1 MDENIESFI
10 NYSENKTNSKLK
22 RKLLT
27 CVINAEFNVIGNFLK
42 DQKTK
47 RAFFVREMH
56 GISSIFNHDK
66 DENKF
71 FLIFPKKKGVNL
83 EIKDFMINN
92 LNSNNILTD
101 LFLLKGEL
109 LFSKEW
115 ESYKKFVTR
124 YISITKENFNNKDSI
139 NIYSNKENI
148 INNNSNFLDNI
159 ISFYIDVK
167 DNSTVIINEIIYDL
181 NESISSRFYDISVI
195 FFNKLKKYFEKNF
208 KIYICNESILI
219 NRNILQTFKFIMS
232 RKIFYNKRFEIKDI
246 QKFEDEINI
255 YVDITDKTFPDS
267 VYQSRCHLLKLSDV
281 SCFVSIISLIDVK
294 YFSLNKRFNTL
305 KAAIIVVLKLLKNNI
320 EKELIQ

>member
-1 MDENIESFI
+1 
-10 NYSENKTNSKLK
+10 
-22 RKLLT
+22 
-27 CVINAEFNVIGNFLK
+27 LK

-255 YVDITDKTFPDS
+255 YVDIRDKAFPDS

-281 SCFVSIISLIDVK
+281 SCFVSIILLIDVK

-305 KAAIIVVLKLLKNNI
+305 KAGIIVVLKLLKKNI

>member
-1 MDENIESFI
+1 M
-10 NYSENKTNSKLK
+10 
-22 RKLLT
+22 
-27 CVINAEFNVIGNFLK
+27 K

-92 LNSNNILTD
+92 LNSNNILKD

-305 KAAIIVVLKLLKNNI
+305 KAAIIVVLKLLKKNI

>member
-1 MDENIESFI
+1 
-10 NYSENKTNSKLK
+10 
-22 RKLLT
+22 
-27 CVINAEFNVIGNFLK
+27 
-42 DQKTK
+42 
-47 RAFFVREMH
+47 
-56 GISSIFNHDK
+56 
-66 DENKF
+66 
-71 FLIFPKKKGVNL
+71 
-83 EIKDFMINN
+83 
-92 LNSNNILTD
+92 
-101 LFLLKGEL
+101 
-109 LFSKEW
+109 
-115 ESYKKFVTR
+115 
-124 YISITKENFNNKDSI
+124 
-139 NIYSNKENI
+139 
-148 INNNSNFLDNI
+148 LDNI

-255 YVDITDKTFPDS
+255 YVDIRDKTFPDS

-305 KAAIIVVLKLLKNNI
+305 KAAIIVVLKLLKKNI

>member
-1 MDENIESFI
+1 MNENVESFL
-10 NYSENKTNSKLK
+10 NYSENKANIKLK
-22 RKLLT
+22 RKLLA
-27 CVINAEFNVIGNFLK
+27 CVINSEFNVISNFLK
-42 DQKTK
+42 DPKTNK
-47 RAFFVREMH
+47 AFFLREMH
-56 GISSIFNHDK
+56 GIASIFDRDNDDSK
-66 DENKF
+66 Y
-71 FLIFPKKKGVNL
+71 FLIFPKQKGVNL

-92 LNSNNILTD
+92 LNSNNILKD
-101 LFLLKGEL
+101 LYLLKGEL

-124 YISITKENFNNKDSI
+124 FIPITKENFNNKDNI
-139 NIYSNKENI
+139 NINSNI

-159 ISFYIDVK
+159 ISYYIDIK
-167 DNSTVIINEIIYDL
+167 DNSTVIMSEIIYDL
-181 NESISSRFYDISVI
+181 NESIVTRFYDISAI

-208 KIYICNESILI
+208 KIYMCNESILI

-232 RKIFYNKRFEIKDI
+232 RKLFYNKRFEIKDI

-255 YVDITDKTFPDS
+255 YVDIRDKTFPDS
-267 VYQSRCHLLKLSDV
+267 VYQSRCHILKLSDI

-305 KAAIIVVLKLLKNNI
+305 KAAIIVVLKLLKQNI

>member
-1 MDENIESFI
+1 MNENVESFL
-10 NYSENKTNSKLK
+10 NYSENKANIKLK

-27 CVINAEFNVIGNFLK
+27 CVINSEFNVISNFLK
-42 DQKTK
+42 DPKTNK
-47 RAFFVREMH
+47 AFFLREMH
-56 GISSIFNHDK
+56 GIASIFDRDNDDSK
-66 DENKF
+66 Y
-71 FLIFPKKKGVNL
+71 FLIFPKQKGVNL

-92 LNSNNILTD
+92 LNSNNILKD
-101 LFLLKGEL
+101 LYLLKGEL

-124 YISITKENFNNKDSI
+124 FIPITKENFNNKDNI
-139 NIYSNKENI
+139 NINSNI

-159 ISFYIDVK
+159 ISYYIDIK
-167 DNSTVIINEIIYDL
+167 DNSTVIMSEIIYDL
-181 NESISSRFYDISVI
+181 NESIVTRFYDISAI

-208 KIYICNESILI
+208 KIYMCNESILI

-232 RKIFYNKRFEIKDI
+232 RKLFYNKRFEIKDI

-255 YVDITDKTFPDS
+255 YVDIRDKTFPDS
-267 VYQSRCHLLKLSDV
+267 VYQSRCHILKLSDI

-305 KAAIIVVLKLLKNNI
+305 KAAIIVVLKLLKQNI

>member
-1 MDENIESFI
+1 MDENVESFI
-10 NYSENKTNSKLK
+10 NYSENKSNIKLK

-66 DENKF
+66 DDDKY

-124 YISITKENFNNKDSI
+124 YISITKENFNNKDNI

-255 YVDITDKTFPDS
+255 YVDIRDKAFPDS

-281 SCFVSIISLIDVK
+281 SCFVSIILLIDVK

-305 KAAIIVVLKLLKNNI
+305 KAGIIVVLKLLKKNI

>member
-1 MDENIESFI
+1 MDENVESFI
-10 NYSENKTNSKLK
+10 NYSENKSNIKLK

-66 DENKF
+66 DDDKY

-92 LNSNNILTD
+92 LNSNNILKD

-255 YVDITDKTFPDS
+255 YVDIRDKTFPDS

-305 KAAIIVVLKLLKNNI
+305 KAAIIVVLKLLKKNI

>member
-1 MDENIESFI
+1 M
-10 NYSENKTNSKLK
+10 
-22 RKLLT
+22 
-27 CVINAEFNVIGNFLK
+27 INAEFNVIGNFLK

-56 GISSIFNHDK
+56 GISSVFNHDK
-66 DENKF
+66 DENNF

-255 YVDITDKTFPDS
+255 YVDIRDKAFPDS

-281 SCFVSIISLIDVK
+281 SCFVSIILLIDVK

-305 KAAIIVVLKLLKNNI
+305 KAAIIVVLKLLKKNI

>member
-1 MDENIESFI
+1 MNENVESFI
-10 NYSENKTNSKLK
+10 NYSENKANIKLK

-27 CVINAEFNVIGNFLK
+27 CVINSEFNVISNFLK
-42 DQKTK
+42 DPKTNK
-47 RAFFVREMH
+47 AFFLREMH
-56 GISSIFNHDK
+56 GIASIFDRDNDDSK
-66 DENKF
+66 Y
-71 FLIFPKKKGVNL
+71 FLIFPKQKGVNL

-92 LNSNNILTD
+92 LNSNNILKD
-101 LFLLKGEL
+101 LYLLKGEL

-124 YISITKENFNNKDSI
+124 FIPITKENFNNKDNI
-139 NIYSNKENI
+139 NINSNI

-159 ISFYIDVK
+159 ISYYIDIK
-167 DNSTVIINEIIYDL
+167 DNSTVIMSEIIYDL
-181 NESISSRFYDISVI
+181 NESIVTRFYDISAI

-208 KIYICNESILI
+208 KIYMCNESILI

-232 RKIFYNKRFEIKDI
+232 RKLFYNKRFEIKDI

-255 YVDITDKTFPDS
+255 YVDIRDKTFPDS
-267 VYQSRCHLLKLSDV
+267 VYQSRCHILKLSDI

-305 KAAIIVVLKLLKNNI
+305 KAAIIVVLKLLKQNI

>member
-1 MDENIESFI
+1 
-10 NYSENKTNSKLK
+10 
-22 RKLLT
+22 
-27 CVINAEFNVIGNFLK
+27 VINAEFNVIGNFLK

-56 GISSIFNHDK
+56 GISSVFSHDK

-92 LNSNNILTD
+92 LNSNNILKD

-115 ESYKKFVTR
+115 ESYKKFVSR

-255 YVDITDKTFPDS
+255 YVDIRDKAFPDS

-281 SCFVSIISLIDVK
+281 SCFVSIISFIDVK

-305 KAAIIVVLKLLKNNI
+305 KAGIIVVLKLLKKNI

>member
-1 MDENIESFI
+1 MNENVEPFL
-10 NYSENKTNSKLK
+10 NYSENKANNKLK

-27 CVINAEFNVIGNFLK
+27 CVINAEFNVISNFLK
-42 DQKTK
+42 DPKTNK
-47 RAFFVREMH
+47 AFFLREMH
-56 GISSIFNHDK
+56 GIAAIFDGDNDDSK
-66 DENKF
+66 Y
-71 FLIFPKKKGVNL
+71 FLIFPKQKGVNL

-92 LNSNNILTD
+92 LNSNNILKD
-101 LFLLKGEL
+101 LYLLKGEL

-115 ESYKKFVTR
+115 ESYKKFVSR
-124 YISITKENFNNKDSI
+124 YIPITKENFNNKNSI
-139 NIYSNKENI
+139 NINSNI
-148 INNNSNFLDNI
+148 INNNSNFLDHI
-159 ISFYIDVK
+159 ISYYIDIK
-167 DNSTVIINEIIYDL
+167 DNSTVIISEIIYDL
-181 NESISSRFYDISVI
+181 HESIFTRFYDISAI

-208 KIYICNESILI
+208 KIYMCNESILI

-255 YVDITDKTFPDS
+255 YVDIRDKTFPDS
-267 VYQSRCHLLKLSDV
+267 VYQSRCHILKLSDV

-305 KAAIIVVLKLLKNNI
+305 KAAIIVVLKLLKQNI

>member
-1 MDENIESFI
+1 MDENVESFI
-10 NYSENKTNSKLK
+10 NYSENKSNIKLK

-56 GISSIFNHDK
+56 GLSSVFNHEK

-92 LNSNNILTD
+92 LNSNNILKD
-101 LFLLKGEL
+101 LFLLKGEM

-115 ESYKKFVTR
+115 EGYKKFVSR

-148 INNNSNFLDNI
+148 INNNSNYLDNI

-255 YVDITDKTFPDS
+255 YVDIRDKTFPDS

-281 SCFVSIISLIDVK
+281 SCFVSIILLIDVK

-305 KAAIIVVLKLLKNNI
+305 RAAIIVVLKLLKKNI

>member
-1 MDENIESFI
+1 MNDNVESFL
-10 NYSENKTNSKLK
+10 NYSENKTNIKFK

-56 GISSIFNHDK
+56 GISSMFNHDK
-66 DENKF
+66 DDDKY

-92 LNSNNILTD
+92 LNSNNILKD
-101 LFLLKGEL
+101 HFLLKGEML
-109 LFSKEW
+109 YSKEW
-115 ESYKKFVTR
+115 ESYKKFVSR
-124 YISITKENFNNKDSI
+124 YIPITKENFNNKDSI
-139 NIYSNKENI
+139 NIYSNKDNI

-159 ISFYIDVK
+159 ISFYIDIK
-167 DNSTVIINEIIYDL
+167 DNSTVIIDEMVYDL

-255 YVDITDKTFPDS
+255 YVDIRDKTFPDS

>member
-1 MDENIESFI
+1 MNENVESFI
-10 NYSENKTNSKLK
+10 NYSENKANIKLK

-27 CVINAEFNVIGNFLK
+27 CVINSEFNVISNFLK
-42 DQKTK
+42 DPKTNK
-47 RAFFVREMH
+47 AFFLREMH
-56 GISSIFNHDK
+56 GIASIFDRDNDDSK
-66 DENKF
+66 Y
-71 FLIFPKKKGVNL
+71 FLIFPKQKGVNL

-92 LNSNNILTD
+92 LNSNNILKD
-101 LFLLKGEL
+101 LYLLKGEL

-124 YISITKENFNNKDSI
+124 FIPITKENFNNKDNI
-139 NIYSNKENI
+139 NINSNI
-148 INNNSNFLDNI
+148 INNNSNFLDHI
-159 ISFYIDVK
+159 ISYYIDIK
-167 DNSTVIINEIIYDL
+167 DNSTVIMSEIIYDL
-181 NESISSRFYDISVI
+181 NESIVTRFYDISAI

-208 KIYICNESILI
+208 KIYMCNESILI

-232 RKIFYNKRFEIKDI
+232 RKLFYNKRFEIKDI

-255 YVDITDKTFPDS
+255 YVDIRDKTFPDS
-267 VYQSRCHLLKLSDV
+267 VYQSRCHILKLSDI

-305 KAAIIVVLKLLKNNI
+305 KAAIIVVLKLLKQNI

>member
-1 MDENIESFI
+1 MNENVEPFL
-10 NYSENKTNSKLK
+10 NYSENKANNKLK

-27 CVINAEFNVIGNFLK
+27 CVINAEFNVISNFLK
-42 DQKTK
+42 DPKTNK
-47 RAFFVREMH
+47 AFFLREMH
-56 GISSIFNHDK
+56 GIAAIFDGDNDDSK
-66 DENKF
+66 Y
-71 FLIFPKKKGVNL
+71 FLIFPKQKGVNL

-92 LNSNNILTD
+92 LNSNNILKD
-101 LFLLKGEL
+101 LYLLKGEL

-115 ESYKKFVTR
+115 ESYKKFVSR
-124 YISITKENFNNKDSI
+124 YIPITKENFNNKNSI
-139 NIYSNKENI
+139 NINSNI
-148 INNNSNFLDNI
+148 INNNSNFLDHI
-159 ISFYIDVK
+159 ISYYIDIK
-167 DNSTVIINEIIYDL
+167 DNSTFIISEIIYDL
-181 NESISSRFYDISVI
+181 NESIFTRFYDISAI

-208 KIYICNESILI
+208 KIYMCNESILI

-255 YVDITDKTFPDS
+255 YVDIRDKTFPDS
-267 VYQSRCHLLKLSDV
+267 VYQSRCHILKLSDV

-305 KAAIIVVLKLLKNNI
+305 KAAIIVVLKLLKQNI

>member
-1 MDENIESFI
+1 
-10 NYSENKTNSKLK
+10 
-22 RKLLT
+22 
-27 CVINAEFNVIGNFLK
+27 LK

-56 GISSIFNHDK
+56 GISSMFNHDK
-66 DENKF
+66 DDDKY

-92 LNSNNILTD
+92 LNSNNILKD
-101 LFLLKGEL
+101 HFLLKGEML
-109 LFSKEW
+109 YSKEW
-115 ESYKKFVTR
+115 ESYKKFVSR
-124 YISITKENFNNKDSI
+124 YIPITKENFNNKDNI
-139 NIYSNKENI
+139 NIYSNKDNI

-159 ISFYIDVK
+159 ISFYIDIK
-167 DNSTVIINEIIYDL
+167 DNSTVIIDEMVYDL

-232 RKIFYNKRFEIKDI
+232 RKIFYNKRFEVKDI

-255 YVDITDKTFPDS
+255 YVDIRDKTFPDS

>member
-1 MDENIESFI
+1 MDENVESFI
-10 NYSENKTNSKLK
+10 NYSENKSNIKLK

-66 DENKF
+66 DDDKY

-255 YVDITDKTFPDS
+255 YVDIRDKAFPDS

-281 SCFVSIISLIDVK
+281 SCFVSIILLIDVK

-305 KAAIIVVLKLLKNNI
+305 KAAIIVVLKLLKKNI

>member
-1 MDENIESFI
+1 MDENVESFI
-10 NYSENKTNSKLK
+10 NYSENKANTKLK
-22 RKLLT
+22 RKLFT

-56 GISSIFNHDK
+56 GLSSVFNHEK

-92 LNSNNILTD
+92 LNSNNILQD

-255 YVDITDKTFPDS
+255 YVDIRDKTFPDS

-305 KAAIIVVLKLLKNNI
+305 KAGIIVVLKLLKKNI

>member
-1 MDENIESFI
+1 MDENVESFI
-10 NYSENKTNSKLK
+10 NYSENKSNIKLK

-66 DENKF
+66 DDDKY

-92 LNSNNILTD
+92 LNSNNILKD
-101 LFLLKGEL
+101 LFLLKGEM

-115 ESYKKFVTR
+115 EGYKKFVSR
-124 YISITKENFNNKDSI
+124 YISITKENFNNKDNI

-148 INNNSNFLDNI
+148 INNNSNYLDNI

-232 RKIFYNKRFEIKDI
+232 RKIFYNKRFEVKDI

-255 YVDITDKTFPDS
+255 YVDIRDKTFPDS

>member
-1 MDENIESFI
+1 MNENVEPFL
-10 NYSENKTNSKLK
+10 NYSENKANNKLK

-27 CVINAEFNVIGNFLK
+27 CVINAEFNVISNFLK
-42 DQKTK
+42 DPKTNK
-47 RAFFVREMH
+47 AFFLREMH
-56 GISSIFNHDK
+56 GIAAIFDGDNDDSK
-66 DENKF
+66 Y
-71 FLIFPKKKGVNL
+71 FLIFPKQKGVNL

-92 LNSNNILTD
+92 LNSNNILKD
-101 LFLLKGEL
+101 LYLLKGEL

-115 ESYKKFVTR
+115 EGYKKFVSR
-124 YISITKENFNNKDSI
+124 YIPITKENFNNKNSI
-139 NIYSNKENI
+139 NINSNI
-148 INNNSNFLDNI
+148 INNNSNFLDHI
-159 ISFYIDVK
+159 ISYYIDIK
-167 DNSTVIINEIIYDL
+167 DNSTVIISEIIYDL
-181 NESISSRFYDISVI
+181 NESIFARFYDITAI

-208 KIYICNESILI
+208 KIYMCNESILI

-255 YVDITDKTFPDS
+255 YVDIRDKAFPDS
-267 VYQSRCHLLKLSDV
+267 VYQSRCHILKLSDV

-305 KAAIIVVLKLLKNNI
+305 KAAIIVVLKLLKQNI

>member
-10 NYSENKTNSKLK
+10 NYSENKANTKLK

-66 DENKF
+66 DDDKY

-92 LNSNNILTD
+92 LNSNNILKD

-255 YVDITDKTFPDS
+255 YVDIRDKTFPDS

-281 SCFVSIISLIDVK
+281 SCFVSIILLIDVK

-305 KAAIIVVLKLLKNNI
+305 KAAIIVVLKLLKKNI

>member
-1 MDENIESFI
+1 MNENVEPFL
-10 NYSENKTNSKLK
+10 NYSENKANNKLK

-27 CVINAEFNVIGNFLK
+27 CVINAEFNVISNFLK
-42 DQKTK
+42 DPKTNK
-47 RAFFVREMH
+47 AFFLREMH
-56 GISSIFNHDK
+56 GIAAIFDGDNDDSK
-66 DENKF
+66 Y
-71 FLIFPKKKGVNL
+71 FLIFPKQKGVNL

-92 LNSNNILTD
+92 LNSNNILKD
-101 LFLLKGEL
+101 LYLLKGEL

-115 ESYKKFVTR
+115 ESYKKFVSR
-124 YISITKENFNNKDSI
+124 YIPITKENFNNKNSI
-139 NIYSNKENI
+139 NINSNI
-148 INNNSNFLDNI
+148 INNNSNFLDHI
-159 ISFYIDVK
+159 ISYYIDIK
-167 DNSTVIINEIIYDL
+167 DNSTVIISEIIYDL
-181 NESISSRFYDISVI
+181 NESIFARFYDITAI

-208 KIYICNESILI
+208 KIYMCNESILI

-255 YVDITDKTFPDS
+255 YVDIRDKAFPDS
-267 VYQSRCHLLKLSDV
+267 VYQSRCHILKLSDV

-305 KAAIIVVLKLLKNNI
+305 KAAIIVVLKLLKQNI

>member
-1 MDENIESFI
+1 
-10 NYSENKTNSKLK
+10 
-22 RKLLT
+22 
-27 CVINAEFNVIGNFLK
+27 VINAEFNVIGNFLK

-56 GISSIFNHDK
+56 GISSMFNHDK
-66 DENKF
+66 DDDKY

-92 LNSNNILTD
+92 LNSNNILKD
-101 LFLLKGEL
+101 HFLLKGEML
-109 LFSKEW
+109 YSKEW
-115 ESYKKFVTR
+115 ESYKKFVSR
-124 YISITKENFNNKDSI
+124 YIPITKENFNNKDNI

-159 ISFYIDVK
+159 ISFYIDIK
-167 DNSTVIINEIIYDL
+167 DNSTVIIDEMVYDL

-232 RKIFYNKRFEIKDI
+232 RKIFYNKRFEVKDI

-255 YVDITDKTFPDS
+255 YVDIRDKTFPDS

>member
-1 MDENIESFI
+1 MDENVESFP

-22 RKLLT
+22 RKLFT
-27 CVINAEFNVIGNFLK
+27 CVINAEFNVISNFLK
-42 DQKTK
+42 DNKAK
-47 RAFFVREMH
+47 RAFFLREMH
-56 GISSIFNHDK
+56 GVSSLLNFDNDK
-66 DENKF
+66 DKY
-71 FLIFPKKKGVNL
+71 FLFFPKKKGLNL

-92 LNSNNILTD
+92 LNSSKILKD
-101 LFLLKGEL
+101 HYLLKGEYI
-109 LFSKEW
+109 FSKEW
-115 ESYKKFVTR
+115 ESHKQF
-124 YISITKENFNNKDSI
+124 ISRNIPITKENFDNKDNI
-139 NIYSNKENI
+139 IIYSSKENI
-148 INNNSNFLDNI
+148 IRNSNFMDHL

-167 DNSTVIINEIIYDL
+167 DNSTVIISEIVYDL
-181 NESISSRFYDISVI
+181 NESIFSRFYDISVI

-255 YVDITDKTFPDS
+255 YVDIRDKTFPDS
-267 VYQSRCHLLKLSDV
+267 VYQSRCHILKLSDI

-305 KAAIIVVLKLLKNNI
+305 KAAIIVVLKLLKQNI
-320 EKELIQ
+320 EKELIQQ

>member
-1 MDENIESFI
+1 MNENVEPFL
-10 NYSENKTNSKLK
+10 NYSENKANNKLK

-27 CVINAEFNVIGNFLK
+27 CVINAEFNVISNFLK
-42 DQKTK
+42 DPKTNK
-47 RAFFVREMH
+47 AFFLREMH
-56 GISSIFNHDK
+56 GIAAIFDGDNDDSK
-66 DENKF
+66 Y
-71 FLIFPKKKGVNL
+71 FLIFPKQKGVNL

-92 LNSNNILTD
+92 LNSNNILKD
-101 LFLLKGEL
+101 LYLLKGEL

-115 ESYKKFVTR
+115 ESYKKFVSR
-124 YISITKENFNNKDSI
+124 YIPITKENFNNKNSI
-139 NIYSNKENI
+139 NINSNI
-148 INNNSNFLDNI
+148 INNNSNFLDHI
-159 ISFYIDVK
+159 ISYYIDIK
-167 DNSTVIINEIIYDL
+167 DNSTVIISEIIYDL
-181 NESISSRFYDISVI
+181 NESIFTRFYDISAI

-208 KIYICNESILI
+208 KIYMCNESILI

-255 YVDITDKTFPDS
+255 YVDIRDKTFPDS
-267 VYQSRCHLLKLSDV
+267 VYQSRCHILKLSDV

-305 KAAIIVVLKLLKNNI
+305 KAAIIVVLKLLKQNI

>member
-1 MDENIESFI
+1 MDENVESFI
-10 NYSENKTNSKLK
+10 NYSENKSNIKLK

-56 GISSIFNHDK
+56 GISSVFNHDK
-66 DENKF
+66 DENNF

-92 LNSNNILTD
+92 LNSNNILKD
-101 LFLLKGEL
+101 LFLLKGEM

-115 ESYKKFVTR
+115 EGYKKFVSR
-124 YISITKENFNNKDSI
+124 YISITKENFNNKDNI

-148 INNNSNFLDNI
+148 INNNSNYLDNI

-255 YVDITDKTFPDS
+255 YVDIRDKAFPDS

-281 SCFVSIISLIDVK
+281 SCFVSIILLIDVK

-305 KAAIIVVLKLLKNNI
+305 KAAIIVVLKLLKKNI

>member
-1 MDENIESFI
+1 
-10 NYSENKTNSKLK
+10 
-22 RKLLT
+22 
-27 CVINAEFNVIGNFLK
+27 VINAEFNVIGNFLK

-56 GISSIFNHDK
+56 GISSMFNHDK
-66 DENKF
+66 DDDKY

-92 LNSNNILTD
+92 LNSNNILKD
-101 LFLLKGEL
+101 HFLLKGEML
-109 LFSKEW
+109 YSKEW
-115 ESYKKFVTR
+115 ESYKKFVSR
-124 YISITKENFNNKDSI
+124 YIPITKENFNNKDNI

-255 YVDITDKTFPDS
+255 YVDIRDKTFPDS

-305 KAAIIVVLKLLKNNI
+305 KAAIIVVLKLLKKNI

>member
-1 MDENIESFI
+1 MNENVEPFL
-10 NYSENKTNSKLK
+10 NYSENKANNKLK

-27 CVINAEFNVIGNFLK
+27 CVINAEFNVISNFLK
-42 DQKTK
+42 DPKTNK
-47 RAFFVREMH
+47 AFFLREMH
-56 GISSIFNHDK
+56 GIAAIFDGDNDDSK
-66 DENKF
+66 Y
-71 FLIFPKKKGVNL
+71 FLIFPKQKGVNL

-92 LNSNNILTD
+92 LNSNNILKD
-101 LFLLKGEL
+101 LYLLKGEL

-115 ESYKKFVTR
+115 ESYKKFVSR
-124 YISITKENFNNKDSI
+124 YIPITKENFNNKNSI
-139 NIYSNKENI
+139 NINSNI
-148 INNNSNFLDNI
+148 INNNSNFLDHI
-159 ISFYIDVK
+159 VSYYIDIK
-167 DNSTVIINEIIYDL
+167 DNSTVIISEIIYDL
-181 NESISSRFYDISVI
+181 NESIFTRFYDISAI

-208 KIYICNESILI
+208 KIYMCNESILI

-255 YVDITDKTFPDS
+255 YVDIRDKTFPDS
-267 VYQSRCHLLKLSDV
+267 VYQSRCHILKLSDV

-305 KAAIIVVLKLLKNNI
+305 KAAIIVVLKLLKQNI

>member
-1 MDENIESFI
+1 MDENVESFI
-10 NYSENKTNSKLK
+10 NYSENKSNIKLK

-56 GISSIFNHDK
+56 GLSSVFNHEK

-92 LNSNNILTD
+92 LNSNNILQD

-255 YVDITDKTFPDS
+255 YVDIRDKTFPDS

-281 SCFVSIISLIDVK
+281 SCFISIISLIDVK

-305 KAAIIVVLKLLKNNI
+305 RAAIIVVLKLLKKNI

>member
-1 MDENIESFI
+1 MNDNVESFL
-10 NYSENKTNSKLK
+10 NYSENKTNIKFK

-56 GISSIFNHDK
+56 GISSMFNHDK
-66 DENKF
+66 DDDKY

-92 LNSNNILTD
+92 LNSNNILKD
-101 LFLLKGEL
+101 LFLLKGEM

-115 ESYKKFVTR
+115 EGYKKFVSR
-124 YISITKENFNNKDSI
+124 YISITKENFNNKDNI

-148 INNNSNFLDNI
+148 INNNSNYLDNI

-208 KIYICNESILI
+208 KIYICNESIVI

-255 YVDITDKTFPDS
+255 YVDIRDKTFPDS

-305 KAAIIVVLKLLKNNI
+305 KAAIIVVLKLLKKNI